1 MKVEEMNKLEEDKT
15 LIVGYESKK
24 IQYKVFETLLSIG
37 YLESDTLLDF
47 GCGYG
52 HLINYMTEN
61 NISTKNYVGMD
72 TNSLYIETCKKTYPR
87 NHFITG
93 YSNEINHNFD
103 YIFCASCSHM
113 TTQEVYQE
121 IDILLERCIKG
132 IALSFNNI
140 DPHSSND
147 SSSEK
152 HSEFDALEMFKHIS
166 QKYPT
171 YQTRL
176 IQNLLFSTTLCG
188 DELCSSNNMFAIFI
202 YKKH

>member
-1 MKVEEMNKLEEDKT
+1 MNKLED
-15 LIVGYESKK
+15 ESKK

-72 TNSLYIETCKKTYPR
+72 TNSLYIETCKKIYPR
-87 NHFITG
+87 NYFVTG

-103 YIFCASCSHM
+103 YIFCASCFHT
-113 TTQEVYQE
+113 TTQDVYKE
-121 IDILLERCIKG
+121 IQILLERCLKG
-132 IALSFNNI
+132 IALSFTNT
-140 DPHSSND
+140 
-147 SSSEK
+147 K
-152 HSEFDALEMFKHIS
+152 FDASEMFIYIS
-166 QKYPT
+166 QTYPS

-176 IQNLLFSTTLCG
+176 IKNLLT
-188 DELCSSNNMFAIFI
+188 SNDMFAIFI

>member
-1 MKVEEMNKLEEDKT
+1 MNKLEDEN
-15 LIVGYESKK
+15 KK

-87 NHFITG
+87 NHFVIG
-93 YSNEINHNFD
+93 HSNEINHNFD
-103 YIFCASCSHM
+103 YIICASCLHK
-113 TTQEVYQE
+113 TTQDVYQE
-121 IDILLERCIKG
+121 IQILLERCLKG
-132 IALSFNNI
+132 IAISFTNTDI
-140 DPHSSND
+140 QSST
-147 SSSEK
+147 SEK
-152 HSEFDALEMFKHIS
+152 HVEFDALEMFKYIS
-166 QKYPT
+166 QTYPT

-176 IQNLLFSTTLCG
+176 IKNLLT
-188 DELCSSNNMFAIFI
+188 SNDMFAIFI